1 MRSENGHFMSDIY
14 RAMRTALIIGAHPD
28 DAILGVG
35 GTATLLKR
43 SGWRVVILT
52 ATRGGMG
59 GNESAREREEL
70 DSTSLLSFV
79 LHQGN
84 LPDGAFGLDP
94 GIRLIDPL
102 VKKYRPDM
110 VFTHAPDDTHQDH
123 RTLTQAAII
132 ATRSSP
138 FVLYYEGPS
147 TQQFNPIV
155 KVDITSVWNEKL
167 AAIQVYRSQL
177 ERLDLIRWATSVA
190 CFRSWPES
198 SRTYIE
204 GFQPHRL
211 SVDLV
216 SKDSLIASPYYVSST
231 QVEDNRG

>member
-1 MRSENGHFMSDIY
+1 MDSSRSNLYFQLASGAIREWPFYVRHISSD
-14 RAMRTALIIGAHPD
+14 MRTALIIGAHPD

-70 DSTSLLSFV
+70 DSTSLLSFL
-79 LHQGN
+79 LHQGT

-110 VFTHAPDDTHQDH
+110 VFTHAPDDTHH
-123 RTLTQAAII
+123 RGAHSPQGLWTPSGIPGLT
-132 ATRSSP
+132 TP
-138 FVLYYEGPS
+138 V
-147 TQQFNPIV
+147 
-155 KVDITSVWNEKL
+155 
-167 AAIQVYRSQL
+167 
-177 ERLDLIRWATSVA
+177 
-190 CFRSWPES
+190 
-198 SRTYIE
+198 
-204 GFQPHRL
+204 
-211 SVDLV
+211 
-216 SKDSLIASPYYVSST
+216 
-231 QVEDNRG
+231 